1 MKKNKI
7 DQFLSLGVDS
17 GASDLH
23 FRVGDKP
30 AYRIDGRLKPVKHA
44 PLNAEDT
51 LEIARV
57 LLGED
62 AEKVSLQE
70 LQEFDC
76 SYSIPGSAR
85 FRVNIYR
92 QRGSLCCIL
101 RVIPTEAPTIESLEL
116 PGGVRRLAGEE
127 RGLVL
132 VTGATGS
139 GKSSTL
145 AAIIHHINHHRSDHI
160 LTIEDPIEFL
170 HTNAKSS
177 ISQREIG
184 PDTRNFTSALRSALR
199 QDPDVILVGEMRD
212 LETVD
217 TALKAAE
224 TGHMV
229 FSTVH
234 TTDVS
239 KTIGRLVGMFPAEE
253 QQSARLR
260 LADNLMGVVSQ
271 RLLPRKD
278 AKGRVAAVEVML
290 STKTVQEHIKDPDRT
305 GGLKDVIER
314 GRNEYDMQSFDQH
327 LTDLFKAGVIS
338 REVALSAASNPSD
351 FERALSFADTGMPGP
366 NDSGDDDKPPG
377 LDLDLGDAM
386 ELGEA
391 DIVE

>member
-1 MKKNKI
+1 MKKKKI

-30 AYRIDGRLKPVKHA
+30 AYRIDGRLKPVKHE
-44 PLNAEDT
+44 PLTVGDT

-62 AEKVSLQE
+62 AQKVDLDGLQE
-70 LQEFDC
+70 HDC

-85 FRVNIYR
+85 FRVNVYR

-101 RVIPTEAPTIESLEL
+101 RVIPTAVPTIDNLEL
-116 PGGVRRLAGEE
+116 PAGIRRLANEE

-145 AAIIHHINHHRSDHI
+145 AAMIHHINQNRPDHI

-170 HTNAKSS
+170 HSNEKSS

-234 TTDVS
+234 TTDVA
-239 KTIGRLVGMFPAEE
+239 KTIGRLVGMYPAEE

-290 STKTVQEHIKDPDRT
+290 STKTVQEYIKDPDRT

-314 GRNEYDMQSFDQH
+314 GRDEYDMQSFDQH
-327 LTDLFKAGVIS
+327 LTVLYKGGVIS
-338 REVALSAASNPSD
+338 RDVALSAASNPSD
-351 FERALSFADTGMPGP
+351 FERALNFAD
-366 NDSGDDDKPPG
+366 SGTPAPRSADDEKPPDF
-377 LDLDLGDAM
+377 DLAEGDAM
-386 ELGEA
+386 ELGES
-391 DIVE
+391 DVVE